1 MRPALG
7 GPRAALADAIA
18 ILLFTT
24 VGLLSH
30 DALSGRGY
38 ARDGLPLLG
47 CWFAATLALR
57 LYARPSWRRLVAC
70 WAVAIPLGVLVR
82 ALVLGRAL
90 DGDQAAFLGVTL
102 AFSLVFLVGV
112 RLLAS
117 AL

>member
-1 MRPALG
+1 VRPALG
-7 GPRAALADAIA
+7 DAAA

-30 DALSGRGY
+30 DASSVRGY
-38 ARDGLPLLG
+38 ARDGLPLLVA
-47 CWFAATLALR
+47 WFAVALALR
-57 LYARPSWRRLVAC
+57 LYSRPSWRRLLVC
-70 WAVAIPLGVLVR
+70 WAVAIPLGVLAR
-82 ALVLGRAL
+82 ALVLGRTL

-102 AFSLVFLVGV
+102 VFSLVFLVGM